1 MHNDKFSTKHEKH
14 FGIFKQRHQ
23 GEYVMSN
30 TTRTNWFCKY
40 KIAHR
45 GLHNDAMPENSLV
58 AFDNAC
64 KLGFAI
70 ELDVRLSKDGEVV
83 VFHDFNLKR
92 LCGEDV
98 NLNKL
103 TLSDL
108 KKYHLKGTKHTI
120 PTLKE
125 ALDLIN
131 GRSPIMIELKP
142 NKRKEHLE
150 EKVYEIIKK
159 YPNDIAIKSFNPVSV
174 LWFKKHA
181 PEVSRGMLAGFLE
194 GIKLPNVYKYVIKRL
209 KFFNLIKPDFI
220 SYDFNNLPNKYVS
233 SKNVPVLT
241 WTIRNKEQ
249 EKQALEVANNVIF
262 ENYIPDSPTNY

>member
-1 MHNDKFSTKHEKH
+1 MPNST
-14 FGIFKQRHQ
+14 R
-23 GEYVMSN
+23 S
-30 TTRTNWFCKY
+30 NWFCKY

-45 GLHNDAMPENSLV
+45 GLHSDTMPENSLV

-64 KLGFAI
+64 NLGFAI

-83 VFHDFNLKR
+83 VFHDYNLKR
-92 LCGEDV
+92 ICGEDA
-98 NLNKL
+98 NLNDL
-103 TLSDL
+103 NLSAL
-108 KKYHLKGTKHTI
+108 KKFHLNGTKYTI

-125 ALDLIN
+125 VLDLVN

-150 EKVYEIIKK
+150 EKVYEILKK
-159 YPNDIAIKSFNPVSV
+159 YPYDVAIKSFNPFSV

-181 PEVSRGMLAGFLE
+181 PEVPRGMLAGFLE
-194 GIKLPNVYKYVIKRL
+194 DIKMPKIYKYLIKRL

-220 SYDFNNLPNKYVS
+220 SYDFGNLPNKYVS
-233 SKNVPVLT
+233 SKNVAVLT
-241 WTIRNKEQ
+241 WTIRSKEQ
-249 EKQALEVANNVIF
+249 EKQALAVANNVIF